1 MLTSL
6 YFQHPENHQ
15 MISIL
20 VCMETQ
26 RIGLNKH
33 FPLDSFEFFVLQLRL
48 LHKLHLPPIL
58 RDAARVA
65 KFMLRLILFLQRSF
79 WKFLVNQ
86 L

>member
-20 VCMETQ
+20 VCMESQ

-33 FPLDSFEFFVLQLRL
+33 FPLDSFEFFVHQLRR
-48 LHKLHLPPIL
+48 HAAQTTPP
-58 RDAARVA
+58 
-65 KFMLRLILFLQRSF
+65 LF
-79 WKFLVNQ
+79 
-86 L
+86 